1 MDHKLPEH
9 VIKQHGSSR
18 AFRAAKRTA
27 LRNLE
32 TALNELRL
40 GCAYFPSGGQAV
52 SRIEYEVKILKRE
65 LSVKNWGR

>member
-1 MDHKLPEH
+1 MSGKLPEH
-9 VIKQHGSSR
+9 VVKQHGSSR

-32 TALNELRL
+32 AALNELRI
-40 GCAYFPSGGQAV
+40 GCAYFPSGGVAV
-52 SRIEYEVKILKRE
+52 SRIDYEVKILKRE